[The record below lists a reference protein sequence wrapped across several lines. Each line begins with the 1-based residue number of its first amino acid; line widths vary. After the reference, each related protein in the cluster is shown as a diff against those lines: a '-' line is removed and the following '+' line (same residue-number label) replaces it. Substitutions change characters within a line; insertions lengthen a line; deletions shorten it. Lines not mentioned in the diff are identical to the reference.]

1 MEEKEIE
8 KTKRVNP
15 FLEQYKTPHE
25 TVPFDKIKLE
35 DYEEAFLEGIR
46 RDDEQIE
53 KTINNPAEPTF
64 DNTIINVDD
73 DKDGYYDLLSRVS
86 TVFFNLLS
94 AETNDEMD
102 ALAQKMQPILTKH
115 ANDVRLNKKLFERIK
130 AVHDNHRELPVEV
143 DSLKATMQDPTI
155 NHYKVIGLAGDWAT
169 TSELGDFNVEFVVP
183 SKAKDL
189 LAAMFGNDAVS
200 DLTKVT
206 LKTGDTDLDAT
217 TGFTGVALEPKK
229 FKIQGTIAIVD
240 DNNALYRQI
249 RFSFRRHIPTYYQIP
264 QDLSMD

>member
-1 MEEKEIE
+1 MAMKKIEELKDIFVGP
-8 KTKRVNP
+8 KTLLYAKAITD
-15 FLEQYKTPHE
+15 LSKT
-25 TVPFDKIKLE
+25 TLDIT
-35 DYEEAFLEGIR
+35 A
-46 RDDEQIE
+46 
-53 KTINNPAEPTF
+53 
-64 DNTIINVDD
+64 
-73 DKDGYYDLLSRVS
+73 DL
-86 TVFFNLLS
+86 
-94 AETNDEMD
+94 
-102 ALAQKMQPILTKH
+102 
-115 ANDVRLNKKLFERIK
+115 
-130 AVHDNHRELPVEV
+130 ELPVEV

-240 DNNALYRQI
+240 DTKTNVMVITNLALYATLQWDETGTKPVAFK
-249 RFSFRRHIPTYYQIP
+249 FSGSIEGAGKKSIAWLTKAAGA
-264 QDLSMD
+264 

>member
-1 MEEKEIE
+1 MKKIEELKDIFVGP
-8 KTKRVNP
+8 KTLLYAKAITD
-15 FLEQYKTPHE
+15 LSK
-25 TVPFDKIKLE
+25 
-35 DYEEAFLEGIR
+35 
-46 RDDEQIE
+46 
-53 KTINNPAEPTF
+53 PTL
-64 DNTIINVDD
+64 DITA
-73 DKDGYYDLLSRVS
+73 DL
-86 TVFFNLLS
+86 
-94 AETNDEMD
+94 
-102 ALAQKMQPILTKH
+102 
-115 ANDVRLNKKLFERIK
+115 
-130 AVHDNHRELPVEV
+130 ELPVEV

-240 DNNALYRQI
+240 DTKTNVMVITNIALYATLQWDDTGTKPVAFK
-249 RFSFRRHIPTYYQIP
+249 FSGSIEGAGKKSIAWLTKAAGA
-264 QDLSMD
+264 

>member
-1 MEEKEIE
+1 MAMKKIEELKDIFVGP
-8 KTKRVNP
+8 KT
-15 FLEQYKTPHE
+15 LLY
-25 TVPFDKIKLE
+25 
-35 DYEEAFLEGIR
+35 A
-46 RDDEQIE
+46 
-53 KTINNPAEPTF
+53 KTIT
-64 DNTIINVDD
+64 
-73 DKDGYYDLLSRVS
+73 DLSKTTLDI
-86 TVFFNLLS
+86 TADL
-94 AETNDEMD
+94 
-102 ALAQKMQPILTKH
+102 
-115 ANDVRLNKKLFERIK
+115 
-130 AVHDNHRELPVEV
+130 ELPVEV

-240 DNNALYRQI
+240 DTKTNVMVITNIALYATLQWDETGTKPVAFK
-249 RFSFRRHIPTYYQIP
+249 FSGSIEGAGKKSIAWLTKAAA
-264 QDLSMD
+264 